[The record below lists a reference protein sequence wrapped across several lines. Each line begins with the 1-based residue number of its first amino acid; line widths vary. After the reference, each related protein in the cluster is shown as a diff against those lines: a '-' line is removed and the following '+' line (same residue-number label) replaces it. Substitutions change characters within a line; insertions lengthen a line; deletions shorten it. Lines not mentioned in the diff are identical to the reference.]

1 MGFVACS
8 LPLGQNERLGRRRQ
22 LLHRLPTPLR
32 TSFPFAST
40 YLSPTDLSSQ
50 KWVDRIA
57 ARPAAQ
63 RGIDIPEK
71 SQYNPNMSKEEQDQ
85 KAEEAKQWIH
95 KK

>member
-1 MGFVACS
+1 VTPFS
-8 LPLGQNERLGRRRQ
+8 LQ
-22 LLHRLPTPLR
+22 LLLTR
-32 TSFPFAST
+32 SS
-40 YLSPTDLSSQ
+40 SSQ
-50 KWVDRIA
+50 AWVDRIA

-71 SQYNPNMSKEEQDQ
+71 SQYNPNMSKEEQDK